1 MIDRIW
7 QTGVRF
13 VAVVT
18 AVLFLTPVVWMLT
31 LSLKPEGGSLFR
43 FTDGWSVDLTLD
55 NYRKVLSEAPIF
67 GWMGNSLIVAGCT
80 TALIVLLGSMAAYA
94 FSRLP
99 FAGSK
104 LLFVLFLSGMMIPSE
119 ATLIPLYLIMKEYGL
134 LGSLT
139 SLILP
144 AVAAPLGIFVMKQ
157 FFDGLPK
164 ELEEA
169 ARMDGAGPLRIWFSL
184 FLPLSRPA
192 MGALG
197 IFTFIGSW
205 NDFVWPLISISD
217 KAYMTITLGL
227 PAFQSAYVQQYGLPM
242 TANALATLPVLLVF
256 IFFQKQI
263 IQGIAFTGGKEG

>member
-1 MIDRIW
+1 MMDRIW
-7 QTGVRF
+7 QVGIRLLS
-13 VAVVT
+13 VVT
-18 AVLFLTPVVWMLT
+18 AVVFLTPVVWMLA
-31 LSLKPEGGSLFR
+31 LSVKPEGGSLLELSGGLR
-43 FTDGWSVDLTLD
+43 LGWTLA
-55 NYRKVLSEAPIF
+55 NYRKVLGEAPIF
-67 GWMGNSLIVAGCT
+67 GWMGNSLIVAVCT
-80 TALIVLLGSMAAYA
+80 TVLILLLSSMAAYA

-99 FAGSK
+99 FRGSRM
-104 LLFVLFLSGMMIPSE
+104 LFVLFLSGMMIPSE

-169 ARMDGAGPLRIWFSL
+169 ARIDGAGPLRIWLSL

-227 PAFQSAYVQQYGLPM
+227 PAFQSSYVQQYALPM